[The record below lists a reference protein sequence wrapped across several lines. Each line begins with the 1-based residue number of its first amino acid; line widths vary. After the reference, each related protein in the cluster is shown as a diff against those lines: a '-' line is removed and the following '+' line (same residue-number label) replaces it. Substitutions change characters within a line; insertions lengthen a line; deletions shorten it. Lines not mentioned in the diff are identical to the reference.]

1 MAIFPERQR
10 GLSRLNQH
18 FEAARGLVAARYP
31 GLAGSRLFVTCPQI
45 DKARKGGNLR
55 YFMHVGHFPQ
65 TICAH
70 ADTEHLPSQ
79 NLRGLFLHEFGHLM
93 VGPKGTEADANMAV
107 FEAFGIRI
115 LYDKN
120 AVQYIE
126 GVS

>member
-1 MAIFPERQR
+1 
-10 GLSRLNQH
+10 
-18 FEAARGLVAARYP
+18 
-31 GLAGSRLFVTCPQI
+31 
-45 DKARKGGNLR
+45 
-55 YFMHVGHFPQ
+55 
-65 TICAH
+65 
-70 ADTEHLPSQ
+70 
-79 NLRGLFLHEFGHLM
+79 M